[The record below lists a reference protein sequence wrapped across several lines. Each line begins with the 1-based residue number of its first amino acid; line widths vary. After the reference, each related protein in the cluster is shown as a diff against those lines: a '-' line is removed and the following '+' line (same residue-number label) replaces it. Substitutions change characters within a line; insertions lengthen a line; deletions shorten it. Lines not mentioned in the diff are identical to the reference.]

1 MYPLGYIL
9 CMRYQLEDTAE
20 YRKWFKKLKDATA
33 KIKILARLARVENGN
48 FGDHKQI
55 NQNLFELRFFFGPGY
70 RIYYTVKGMQIVLLL
85 VGGDKSS
92 QAKDIEKA
100 KSLIEEL
107 EV

>member
-1 MYPLGYIL
+1 
-9 CMRYQLEDTAE
+9 MRYQLEDTVE
-20 YRKWFKKLKDATA
+20 YRKWFKKLKDATT

-55 NQNLFELRFFFGPGY
+55 DRNLFELRFFFGPGY

-100 KSLIEEL
+100 KSLIDKL
-107 EV
+107 EI